1 MADSIK
7 DYLNSIAKYP
17 LLTAQQEIQLGRR
30 VARWQELKDLNRKLT
45 DIERREYR
53 SGERARQRFIQSNLQ
68 LVVHVARKYDKR
80 NNKTLE
86 FMDLI
91 QEGNIGLARAVE
103 LFDPSRG
110 YKFSTYAYWW
120 IRQGI
125 TRALIQNDSIIK
137 LPTSL
142 HETLFKVNRTAQ
154 QLSHILGRSPTIAE
168 IANTMEM
175 DIERLSCLL
184 KQTYRVTSL
193 DQKIADTDNNSI
205 LENIADPGSNDESV
219 EIRQEIRDMME
230 CFEKYL
236 DETTKQVLKARMLAR
251 PTSWAELENLLG
263 IPRTRLQNYEKRGI
277 SRLRMLMSNPLD
289 DTPLSHAGINDTQS
303 GAYLSRVPEWYV
315 QRTQSGMAGIDFLSS
330 NA

>member
-17 LLTAQQEIQLGRR
+17 LLTPQQEIQLGRR
-30 VARWQELKDLNRKLT
+30 VAKWQELRQSDRPLT
-45 DIERREYR
+45 TDERRELR

-68 LVVHVARKYDKR
+68 LVVHVARKYEKR
-80 NNKTLE
+80 NNRTLE

-125 TRALIQNDSIIK
+125 SRALMQHDAMIK

-142 HETLFKVNRTAQ
+142 HETLYKVNRIIQ
-154 QLSHILGRSPTIAE
+154 QLSHQLGRSPTMAE
-168 IANTMEM
+168 TANAMEM
-175 DIERLSCLL
+175 DTEELSYLL

-193 DQKIADTDNNSI
+193 DQSVNNSDSNSI
-205 LENIADPGSNDESV
+205 SDIIADPNSCDDSV
-219 EIRQEIRDMME
+219 EVRQEIRDMME

-236 DETTKQVLKARMLAR
+236 DDTTKQVLKARMLAK
-251 PTSWAELENLLG
+251 PASWSELENRLG
-263 IPRTRLQNYEKRGI
+263 IPKTRLQNYERRGI
-277 SRLRMLMSNPLD
+277 NRLRMLMSNPLS
-289 DTPLSHAGINDTQS
+289 DTPLGHVGTNDTQD
-303 GAYLSRVPEWYV
+303 GGHLSRVPEWYV
-315 QRTQSGMAGIDFLSS
+315 H
-330 NA
+330 